1 MKRNLSFR
9 VLGIAGAL
17 LLLAF
22 LLVRGF
28 SVNFEQHQQY
38 RRTMA
43 EQLTKDAII
52 NQTVLKARYALLT
65 SYDPLVRAVADEET
79 LQQNLQ
85 QIPDFVDGHDQQ
97 DMQQLL
103 TQNRDLF
110 KRKEKAIERFKSQN
124 ALLKN
129 SLTYLP
135 FLVQEL
141 KQKAPNVRFQDLL
154 DDVLRYSVSS
164 DRELIPNINTQ
175 IAQVEKQL
183 QPTGSEGPKLA
194 LGHIRIIVDNKP
206 QVDRLTQEILK
217 LPTAESISRL
227 ESVYEHHYQ
236 TAIQVANLYRLLA
249 CSWLLLMLG
258 IVAYFVITKVKL
270 QQSEQRTVRIL
281 ESITDAF
288 VSLNRQWQITYINS
302 QAAEFLQQKPGQ
314 LLKQD
319 FWQIFPDDL
328 GYRHAESYRR
338 AITEKSIATFENYYL
353 PTDTWLEIRA
363 YPGTEGLSI
372 FLRDVTV
379 RKKAEEL
386 LRQRTAQ
393 LGVTMKAAEEARTKA
408 EEASRTKS
416 EFLANMSHELRTPLN
431 AIIGYSEMLEENAE
445 DTGQEDV
452 VPDIRKIQGAGKHL
466 LHLINDVLD
475 LSKIEAGRM
484 ELHLETFAIIPLIK
498 DVVSTIQPLAE
509 ENTNTLTVVCPNDI
523 GAMHTDK
530 TKVRQ
535 ILFNLLSNANKF
547 TSQGQITLR
556 IEKVRAGNK
565 DSWIHFKVFDTGIGM
580 TPEQLSRIFKAFTQ
594 ADSSTTRKYGGTGLG
609 LSITE
614 QFVNMMGGRVTVESE
629 YGRGTMFA
637 IELPQSVG
645 TKRVP
650 PVPNTERIPS
660 QLPPV
665 RQNYTGTVLVID
677 DDLNAREILQRS
689 LGNAGYRVICADS
702 GLQGLRL
709 AEELQP
715 DAITLDVMMPEMDGW
730 AVLTA
735 LKENPAVADIPVILL
750 TIVDDEN
757 LGYTLGAADYLTK
770 PIDRDRLLAIL
781 RKYQSNSSNRSV
793 LVVDDDDRSREMMCR
808 LLKQE
813 GWLTR
818 ESGNGRQALETLQM
832 QLPKLIL
839 LDLMMPEMD
848 GFDFIQELRQRPA
861 WRSIPVIVVTAKD
874 LTATE
879 RQQLGDAV
887 QSFHQKSSFDHQDL
901 LAEIHEF
908 VSIAR

>member
-1 MKRNLSFR
+1 MKPNLPR
-9 VLGIAGAL
+9 LLRIAGPL

-28 SVNFEQHQQY
+28 SVDSEQHQQY
-38 RRTMA
+38 RRTIA
-43 EQLTKDAII
+43 QQLTKDAIV

-65 SYDPLVRAVADEET
+65 SYDPLVRAVADEGT

-85 QIPDFVDGHDQQ
+85 QIPNFIGGRDQQ
-97 DMQQLL
+97 DIQQLL
-103 TQNRDLF
+103 TQNGDLF
-110 KRKEKAIERFKSQN
+110 KRKEESIERFKSQN

-141 KQKAPNVRFQDLL
+141 RQEAPNVHLQDLL
-154 DDVLRYSVSS
+154 DNVLRYSVSS
-164 DRELIPNINTQ
+164 DREMIPNINAQ
-175 IAQVEKQL
+175 MAQVEKQL
-183 QPTGSEGPKLA
+183 QPAGGKGALA
-194 LGHIRIIVDNKP
+194 LVHTRIIVDNKP
-206 QVDRLTQEILK
+206 QVDQLTQEILK
-217 LPTAESISRL
+217 LPTAEGISRL
-227 ESVYEHHYQ
+227 EAVYEQHYQ
-236 TAIQVANLYRLLA
+236 TAIQTANLYRLLA
-249 CSWLLLMLG
+249 YGWLLAILG
-258 IVAYFVITKVKL
+258 TVAYFVITKL
-270 QQSEQRTVRIL
+270 RQSEQRTGRIL

-288 VSLNRQWQITYINS
+288 IALNRQWQITYINS
-302 QAAEFLQQKPGQ
+302 QAAEILQQKPVQ

-338 AITEKSIATFENYYL
+338 AVTEKSIATFENYYS
-353 PTDTWLEIRA
+353 PTDSWLEIRA
-363 YPGTEGLSI
+363 YPGAEGLSI
-372 FLRDVTV
+372 FLRDITE
-379 RKKAEEL
+379 RKKAEEQ

-393 LGVTMKAAEEARTKA
+393 LGVTMKVAEEARTKA

-445 DTGQEDV
+445 DTGQEDF

-509 ENTNTLTVVCPNDI
+509 ENTNTLTVTCPNNI

-547 TSQGQITLR
+547 TSQGKITLSV
-556 IEKVRAGNK
+556 EKVKPDNK
-565 DSWIHFKVFDTGIGM
+565 DSWIHFKVLDTGIGM

-614 QFVNMMGGRVTVESE
+614 QFVSMMGGRVTVESE

-650 PVPNTERIPS
+650 PAPNS
-660 QLPPV
+660 DQLQPLPV
-665 RQNYTGTVLVID
+665 RQDYTGTVLVID
-677 DDLNAREILQRS
+677 DDLNAREILQRF
-689 LGNAGYRVICADS
+689 LGNAGYRVACADN

-735 LKENPAVADIPVILL
+735 LKENPAVANIPVILL

-781 RKYQSNSSNRSV
+781 RKYQASSNRSV
-793 LVVDDDDRSREMMCR
+793 LVIDDDDCSRGTMCR
-808 LLKQE
+808 LLKRE

-818 ESGNGRQALETLQM
+818 ESENGRQALEALQT

-879 RQQLGDAV
+879 RKQLGDAV
-887 QSFHQKSSFDHQDL
+887 QSFHQKSRFDDQEL

-908 VSIAR
+908 VSITK

>member
-1 MKRNLSFR
+1 MKRNLSPR
-9 VLGIAGAL
+9 LLGIVSAL

-22 LLVRGF
+22 LLIRGF
-28 SVNFEQHQQY
+28 SVDSEQHQQY
-38 RRTMA
+38 HRTTA
-43 EQLTKDAII
+43 EQLTKDAIV

-85 QIPDFVDGHDQQ
+85 QIPNFIDGRGRQ
-97 DMQQLL
+97 DVQQLL
-103 TQNRDLF
+103 TQNGDLL
-110 KRKEKAIERFKSQN
+110 KRKEEAIERFKSQN

-141 KQKAPNVRFQDLL
+141 RQEAPNVRFQDLL

-164 DRELIPNINTQ
+164 DRELIPNINAQ

-183 QPTGSEGPKLA
+183 QPAGSKGAELA
-194 LGHIRIIVDNKP
+194 LVHTRIIIDNKP

-217 LPTAESISRL
+217 LPTAEGISRL
-227 ESVYEHHYQ
+227 EAVYEQHYQ
-236 TAIQVANLYRLLA
+236 TAIQTANLYRLLA
-249 CSWLLLMLG
+249 YGWLLIILG
-258 IVAYFVITKVKL
+258 TVAYFVITEL
-270 QQSEQRTVRIL
+270 RQSEQKTVRIL
-281 ESITDAF
+281 ETITDAF
-288 VSLNRQWQITYINS
+288 IALNRQWQITYINS
-302 QAAEFLQQKPGQ
+302 QAAEILQHKPAQ

-328 GYRHAESYRR
+328 GHRHAESYRR
-338 AITEKSIATFENYYL
+338 ALTEKSITTFENYYS

-372 FLRDVTV
+372 FLRDITE
-379 RKKAEEL
+379 RKKAEEQ

-509 ENTNTLTVVCPNDI
+509 ENANTCTVICPNDI

-556 IEKVRAGNK
+556 VGKVKADNK
-565 DSWIHFKVFDTGIGM
+565 DSWVHFRVFDTGIGM

-650 PVPNTERIPS
+650 PVLNTERIQP

-709 AEELQP
+709 AEELRP

-735 LKENPAVADIPVILL
+735 LKENPTVADIPVILL

-781 RKYQSNSSNRSV
+781 RKYQVNSSNRSV
-793 LVVDDDDRSREMMCR
+793 LVVDDDDHSREMMCR
-808 LLKQE
+808 LLKRE
-813 GWLTR
+813 GWLTH
-818 ESGNGRQALETLQM
+818 ESENGRQALETLQM

-887 QSFHQKSSFDHQDL
+887 QSFYQKSSFDHQDL

-908 VSIAR
+908 ASIAS